1 MKIGIIG
8 SGWIADKMAITIT
21 NLQKSETVKALQTA
35 MGVKPTGETIE
46 KYAIAA
52 RSQQRAQQFAD
63 EHGFQKAYGS
73 YEELVNDPE
82 VELVYIATPHSHH
95 KEHALLAINA
105 GKHVLVEKAF
115 TANTSEAQTVLD
127 AAKARG
133 VFCMEAVWTRC
144 MPLSHKVSELLKA
157 GAIGNPEVLYASL
170 CYDNEEKERIQRPE
184 LCGGTL
190 LDLGVYSI
198 NFARMYFGKGHASM
212 HSACLKGETG
222 VDLSGTITLL
232 WNDGRMANLQSS
244 VRAWCN
250 RMGMI
255 AGRKGYIEVQ
265 NINCPEKVTL
275 YHDYKPI
282 ETFLPPKEQSTGYEY
297 EVLASLDAIRSGQ
310 LESPF
315 MPHAETIA
323 IMQMMDSLR
332 QEWGVVYPAD

>member
-1 MKIGIIG
+1 MKVGIIG
-8 SGWIADKMAITIT
+8 AGWIADKMSLTIS
-21 NLQKSETVKALQTA
+21 NLQRSETVSALQAA

-46 KYAIAA
+46 KYAVAA
-52 RSQQRAQQFAD
+52 RDLSRAKQFAD
-63 EHGFQKAYGS
+63 EHGIEKAYGS

-82 VELVYIATPHSHH
+82 IELVYIATPHSHH

-115 TANTSEAQTVLD
+115 TANTREAQEVLD
-127 AAKARG
+127 AARAKG

-144 MPLSHKVSELLKA
+144 MPLSHKVNELLSS

-170 CYDNEEKERIQRPE
+170 CYDNEDKGRIQRPE

-198 NFARMYFGKGHASM
+198 NFARMYFGDSHASM
-212 HSACLKGETG
+212 HSACLKGESG

-275 YHDYKPI
+275 YHDYKPV
-282 ETFLPPKEQSTGYEY
+282 ETFFPPKEQSTGYEY

-315 MPHAETIA
+315 MPHCETIA
-323 IMQMMDSLR
+323 IMEMMDALR